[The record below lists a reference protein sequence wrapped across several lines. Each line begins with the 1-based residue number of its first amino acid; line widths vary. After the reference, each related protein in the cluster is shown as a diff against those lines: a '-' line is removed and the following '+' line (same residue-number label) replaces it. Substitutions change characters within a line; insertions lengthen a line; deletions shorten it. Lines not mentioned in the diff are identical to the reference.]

1 MITNNHNLSPFIKKL
16 CTTPMTIHDALVFK
30 FVQEQELFKRARASQ
45 LVQSLNGPTSNN
57 PAADMSCLIARFW
70 MSLDDVEKGQWYEL
84 ARDIRNA
91 YNDLITA
98 FGDSV
103 IFDANSWEEEGN
115 YRINSIF
122 LKWLGAQTVQSW
134 RDTSHFF
141 SSATASGETGQMV
154 SGYLEAEENRPTQ

>member
-1 MITNNHNLSPFIKKL
+1 MITNNHNLSPFINKL
-16 CTTPMTIHDALVFK
+16 CTTPVTIHDALVFK
-30 FVQEQELFKRARASQ
+30 FVQEWELVKRAIASQ
-45 LVQSLNGPTSNN
+45 LVQSLDGPTSSN
-57 PAADMSCLIARFW
+57 PAADTSWLIARFW

-103 IFDANSWEEEGN
+103 IFDANSWEEERN
-115 YRINSIF
+115 YRIHSIF

-154 SGYLEAEENRPTQ
+154 SGYLEAKENRPTQ